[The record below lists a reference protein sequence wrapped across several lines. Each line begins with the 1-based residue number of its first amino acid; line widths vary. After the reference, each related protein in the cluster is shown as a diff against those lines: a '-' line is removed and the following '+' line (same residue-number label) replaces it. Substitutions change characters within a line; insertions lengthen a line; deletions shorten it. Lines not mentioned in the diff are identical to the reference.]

1 MLRKILRGY
10 GRLFVSIAKIILLLI
25 TCALLGSILVLPLW
39 KFAIESPQ
47 IYSIVVGIALFIFI
61 CYVLIKRIKK
71 YIFQGTP
78 DSKEKKDRIK
88 KLIIN
93 FFKFFIWIIGIAL
106 AIYFVLIG
114 MSFLSLIVI
123 IIASIIFGILAF
135 GTRKT

>member
-1 MLRKILRGY
+1 LIPFY
-10 GRLFVSIAKIILLLI
+10 ILLLI

-61 CYVLIKRIKK
+61 SYVLIKRIKK

-78 DSKEKKDRIK
+78 DSKKKKDRIK